1 MSSSS
6 GQTSFGT
13 TYYVN
18 GMRVSANVAL
28 SLLGMGAATQCPG
41 NECSGFGNGRPYVI
55 TGFDNQGYQ
64 GIGTPCYQSAGGG
77 AWGSRSICGWGAY
90 REFLGDPKFTRYIS
104 DSMLQPFLEAYNLP
118 NRE

>member
-1 MSSSS
+1 MARPGRNGSGNHGKPADMERYAYVSNTPLNSVDALGLWRAWMEARMSSSS

-41 NECSGFGNGRPYVI
+41 M
-55 TGFDNQGYQ
+55 
-64 GIGTPCYQSAGGG
+64 SA
-77 AWGSRSICGWGAY
+77 AGS
-90 REFLGDPKFTRYIS
+90 EMEDPT
-104 DSMLQPFLEAYNLP
+104 
-118 NRE
+118 